1 MKFCIALLA
10 AAAALAQQQQPV
22 PPHIGF
28 LYPAGGRQGTTF
40 EVTLGGQN
48 VAGAY
53 EVYLSGSG
61 VQATVTKYARPLTP
75 AQANTLREQMQ
86 KLVEQKTASTKP
98 PAPNTFQVIWT
109 PADEA
114 ALADIRAKLMDFQR
128 RPSSPAI
135 AETVVLQV
143 TIGAQA
149 EPGER
154 ELRLGV
160 TAGITNPILLQV
172 GQLPEFTREVSK
184 VPPALN
190 AVNGATPQVRAVAPP
205 HADPPV
211 DINLPTV
218 INGQMMPAAVDRYRF
233 HATKGQHLVAEA
245 CARELIPYISDAV
258 PGWFQATLTLRDSA
272 GKQVAYADHFYFHP
286 DPVIHY
292 DVPADGD
299 YTLEIHDSIYR
310 GREDFVYRISVGE
323 LPYLTSIFPLGGRA
337 GARTSVAVQGWNLPA
352 ASLAETGKA
361 KGLTPVAVQSG
372 PFLSNRLPFAFDTLP
387 EAVAKEPI
395 GKREKAQKVKLPLT
409 VNGRIAK
416 PGEWDFFRFD
426 GKAGE
431 EIVAEVFARRLDSPL
446 DSVLILTDA
455 AGKQLAAND
464 DFEDK
469 GAGLLTHQADS
480 RICFKLPAKGS
491 YYLQVGDTQ
500 RQSGPDYAYRLR
512 ISHPEP
518 DFDLRVVPS
527 SLNVRGG
534 ATVPVTVYALRHDGF
549 TGEISL
555 KLKDAPQGLVMS
567 GGTIPAGQDKIRLTL
582 TAPAGPLGLPA
593 PVQLEGHASIEG
605 HEVHRL
611 AVPAEDMMQA
621 FAYHHLVAEKDW
633 MVRVIGQ
640 GAPRAPVRPASEKA
654 VKLSAG
660 GSVPFQVIVAPRLAG
675 QVQLELND
683 PPAGIKI
690 EKVTTAPEGLAVT
703 LTADPAKAKPG
714 LRGNLILD
722 VYLERPDAKTAV
734 RRRQLWGTL
743 PAIPFEVVGTL
754 VSSR

>member
-1 MKFCIALLA
+1 MACCCA
-10 AAAALAQQQQPV
+10 ATAFAQQQQV

-28 LYPAGGRQGTTF
+28 VYPAGGRQGTTF

-48 VAGAY
+48 VGGAY
-53 EVYLSGSG
+53 EVYLSGAG
-61 VQATVTKYARPLTP
+61 VQATVAQYAKPLTP

-86 KLVEQKTASTKP
+86 QLTEKKAKQGSLL
-98 PAPNTFQVIWT
+98 PAE
-109 PADEA
+109 EA
-114 ALADIRAKLMDFQR
+114 TLADIRAKLMEFQR

-135 AETVVLQV
+135 AETVVLQM
-143 TIGAQA
+143 TIGPQA
-149 EPGER
+149 EPGPR

-160 TAGITNPILLQV
+160 TAGITNPILIQV
-172 GQLPEFTREVSK
+172 GQLPEFTKGVSK
-184 VPPALN
+184 VPPAFN
-190 AVNGATPQVRAVAPP
+190 AVNGATPQTRAVARA
-205 HADPPV
+205 ADPPI
-211 DINLPTV
+211 DIKLPTV
-218 INGQMMPAAVDRYRF
+218 INGQMMPATVDRYRF
-233 HATKGQHLVAEA
+233 HAVKGQHLVAEA

-272 GKQVAYADHFYFHP
+272 GRQVEYADHFYFHP
-286 DPVIHY
+286 DPVLHY

-323 LPYLTSIFPLGGRA
+323 LPYLTGVFPLGGRA
-337 GARTSVAVQGWNLPA
+337 GARTSVALQGWNLPA

-361 KGLTPVAVQSG
+361 KGVTS
-372 PFLSNRLPFAFDTLP
+372 LSAQTVNHLPFAFDTLP
-387 EAVAKEPI
+387 EVTAKEPI
-395 GKREKAQKVKLPLT
+395 GRKEKAQRVKLPLT

-416 PGEWDFFRFD
+416 PGDWDFFRFD

-446 DSVLILTDA
+446 DSILILTDA

-480 RICFKLPAKGS
+480 RICFKLPAKGA
-491 YYLQVGDTQ
+491 YYLQLGDTQ
-500 RQSGPDYAYRLR
+500 RQGGPEYAYRLR

-534 ATVPVTVYALRHDGF
+534 ATVPVMVYALRRDGF
-549 TGEISL
+549 AGDIEL
-555 KLKDAPQGLVMS
+555 KLKDAPPGLAMS
-567 GGTIPAGQDKIRLTL
+567 GGVIPAGQDKVRLTL
-582 TAPAGPLGLPA
+582 TAPAGPVGVPV
-593 PVQLEGHASIEG
+593 PVQLEGRASIDG

-621 FAYHHLVAEKDW
+621 FAYHHLVAEKEW

-640 GAPRAPVRPASEKA
+640 GAARAAVHPASEKP
-654 VKLSAG
+654 VKLPSG
-660 GSVPFQVIVAPRLAG
+660 GAAPVQVIVAPRLSG
-675 QVQLELND
+675 TVQLELND
-683 PPAGIKI
+683 PPEGIKI
-690 EKVTTAPEGLAVT
+690 ERVAPFPDGLGLSVM
-703 LTADPAKAKPG
+703 LRSDPAKAKPG

-722 VYLERPDAKTAV
+722 VYIERTDAKGA

-743 PAIPFEVVGTL
+743 PAIPFEVVGAL
-754 VSSR
+754 SSSR